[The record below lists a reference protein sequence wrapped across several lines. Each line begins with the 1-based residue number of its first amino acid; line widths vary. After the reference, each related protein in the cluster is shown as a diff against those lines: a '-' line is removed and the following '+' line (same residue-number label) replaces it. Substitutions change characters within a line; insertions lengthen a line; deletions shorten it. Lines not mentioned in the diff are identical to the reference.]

1 MQKILLDID
10 KAIEIIRQTE
20 SEEDVVPNLMIAFGI
35 DQVQAEYVAEIKLRH
50 INKEY
55 ILKRTEEV
63 DQLAQEIAEMQ
74 KVLDDSKRI
83 DRIII
88 SELKNVIKNYAQPR
102 RSLLLMHEEIKT
114 FTEEETVE
122 NYPVNLFF
130 TREGYFKKITPQSY
144 RMSSEQYLK
153 EGDQVVQ
160 HVEGGNADNLLFFTD
175 RGQVYKAKACDFEDT
190 KASVLGDFVPAKLG
204 MDEGES
210 AIAMA
215 VTADYQGYMLF
226 CFENGK
232 VAKVNLNAY
241 ETKTNRKKL
250 LKAYSTRE
258 KLTAALCL
266 HEDGPI
272 LLTASNGRLLL
283 LPTALLPAKATKD
296 QQGLQVMKLTKGSVV
311 SAAEIYQPDTLEG
324 EHRYLAKALPSRGE
338 FLKDNLP
345 G

>member
-1 MQKILLDID
+1 MW
-10 KAIEIIRQTE
+10 RY
-20 SEEDVVPNLMIAFGI
+20 
-35 DQVQAEYVAEIKLRH
+35 QAAPYH
-50 INKEY
+50 KEY

-160 HVEGGNADNLLFFTD
+160 HVEGGS
-175 RGQVYKAKACDFEDT
+175 RQ
-190 KASVLGDFVPAKLG
+190 
-204 MDEGES
+204 S
-210 AIAMA
+210 A
-215 VTADYQGYMLF
+215 F
-226 CFENGK
+226 
-232 VAKVNLNAY
+232 
-241 ETKTNRKKL
+241 
-250 LKAYSTRE
+250 
-258 KLTAALCL
+258 L
-266 HEDGPI
+266 HRPWSGI
-272 LLTASNGRLLL
+272 
-283 LPTALLPAKATKD
+283 
-296 QQGLQVMKLTKGSVV
+296 
-311 SAAEIYQPDTLEG
+311 
-324 EHRYLAKALPSRGE
+324 
-338 FLKDNLP
+338 
-345 G
+345 

>member
-1 MQKILLDID
+1 MDNK
-10 KAIEIIRQTE
+10 TY
-20 SEEDVVPNLMIAFGI
+20 DVI
-35 DQVQAEYVAEIKLRH
+35 VAGGGPAG
-50 INKEY
+50 Y
-55 ILKRTEEV
+55 T
-63 DQLAQEIAEMQ
+63 AAM
-74 KVLDDSKRI
+74 
-83 DRIII
+83 
-88 SELKNVIKNYAQPR
+88 YAA
-102 RSLLLMHEEIKT
+102 RSGYTVAVVEQMSAGGQMAT
-114 FTEEETVE
+114 TETVE

-241 ETKTNRKKL
+241 ETKGKTDRR
-250 LKAYSTRE
+250 A
-258 KLTAALCL
+258 
-266 HEDGPI
+266 
-272 LLTASNGRLLL
+272 
-283 LPTALLPAKATKD
+283 
-296 QQGLQVMKLTKGSVV
+296 V
-311 SAAEIYQPDTLEG
+311 SA
-324 EHRYLAKALPSRGE
+324 
-338 FLKDNLP
+338 
-345 G
+345 